1 MKCHAWKNCV
11 LEFLEFIKR
20 KTNRRR
26 TRSDGGIESV
36 FFDFDSGKREEEE
49 RKGKLFPGAE
59 DEEK

>member
-1 MKCHAWKNCV
+1 M
-11 LEFLEFIKR
+11 EFLEFIKR